1 MLVYILLAGIVGIL
15 ALYESGL
22 RTKKDMNMFYVSL
35 IALLLVVGLR
45 YAMGDYHTYEWGYNN
60 RIDVGGD
67 KGYYQLNL
75 LFESLGLSFPDFVFI
90 ITFFSIIAI
99 YKTYRLTAWPVFGI
113 AVILGKFFTLYAM
126 SGIRQY
132 IAMAICWW
140 AISELLLNKRRLLF
154 LVMVICAYTFHASAI
169 IILPVYFIR
178 NLTFSYKMVS
188 VILLASTIFGVGW
201 RFFFEQLMGVSD
213 LVEDRFGAYYRYT
226 VYHGGGTMNMIN
238 YLENFLFL
246 FFALIVR
253 KTANKKNR
261 YYDFF
266 LYMFII
272 YCGFLIA
279 GSEVG
284 AVKRIRDYYGIAY
297 AIIVPYFVC
306 VFKGKSEQRLFKAIL
321 IAYFVFLM
329 FRSMSVYDSGII
341 PGTPYR
347 MVPYKSVLQSL
358 E

>member
-1 MLVYILLAGIVGIL
+1 
-15 ALYESGL
+15 
-22 RTKKDMNMFYVSL
+22 
-35 IALLLVVGLR
+35 
-45 YAMGDYHTYEWGYNN
+45 
-60 RIDVGGD
+60 
-67 KGYYQLNL
+67 
-75 LFESLGLSFPDFVFI
+75 
-90 ITFFSIIAI
+90 
-99 YKTYRLTAWPVFGI
+99 
-113 AVILGKFFTLYAM
+113 
-126 SGIRQY
+126 
-132 IAMAICWW
+132 
-140 AISELLLNKRRLLF
+140 
-154 LVMVICAYTFHASAI
+154 
-169 IILPVYFIR
+169 
-178 NLTFSYKMVS
+178 
-188 VILLASTIFGVGW
+188 
-201 RFFFEQLMGVSD
+201 
-213 LVEDRFGAYYRYT
+213 
-226 VYHGGGTMNMIN
+226 MIN

>member
-1 MLVYILLAGIVGIL
+1 MVVYILLAGIVGIL
-15 ALYESGL
+15 ALYETGQK
-22 RTKKDMNMFYVSL
+22 TKRDMILFQICLV
-35 IALLLVVGLR
+35 AFLLVVGLR
-45 YAMGDYHTYEWGYNN
+45 YGHGDYHTYEWGYNN
-60 RIDVGGD
+60 RVDISGD

-75 LFESLGLSFPDFVFI
+75 FFEWLGLSFPVFVFI
-90 ITFFSIIAI
+90 ITIFSVFAFS
-99 YKTYRLTAWPVFGI
+99 KTYRLTAWPVFGM

-154 LVMVICAYTFHASAI
+154 LLMVSFAFTLHASAI
-169 IILPVYFIR
+169 IVLPVYFFR
-178 NLTFSYKMVS
+178 NIKFSYKIAFL
-188 VILLASTIFGVGW
+188 ILIVSTIFGIGW
-201 RFFFEQLMGVSD
+201 RFFFEQLMGASD

-226 VYHGGGTMNMIN
+226 VYHGGGSMNMIN
-238 YLENFLFL
+238 YVENFLFL
-246 FFALIVR
+246 FLALVVR
-253 KTANKKNR
+253 KNKNQKNC

-297 AIIVPYFVC
+297 AMIVPYFVYI
-306 VFKGKSEQRLFKAIL
+306 FKRKSDQKLFKAIL
-321 IAYFVFLM
+321 IAYFILLL

-347 MVPYKSVLQSL
+347 MVPYNSVLMSL